1 VLSEWT
7 GIPAERMMA
16 AEAEKLIGLPSILA
30 ARVKGQAGAVEA
42 VAEAIMRSRAG
53 LADPSR
59 PLASFLFLGPT
70 GVGKTE
76 LAKTLAAALFDDE
89 EAMVRLDMSDRARA
103 RAGVRARA
111 RATTRVRAR
120 ARVRVGARVVLP

>member
-1 VLSEWT
+1 
-7 GIPAERMMA
+7 MA

-111 RATTRVRAR
+111 RS
-120 ARVRVGARVVLP
+120 

>member
-1 VLSEWT
+1 
-7 GIPAERMMA
+7 MMA

-103 RAGVRARA
+103 RVGVRARA
-111 RATTRVRAR
+111 MARARVRVRAR
-120 ARVRVGARVVLP
+120 ARVRARVVLP

>member
-1 VLSEWT
+1 
-7 GIPAERMMA
+7 MA
-16 AEAEKLIGLPSILA
+16 AEAEKLIGLPALLA
-30 ARVKGQAGAVEA
+30 ARVKGQAAAVEA

-89 EAMVRLDMSDRARA
+89 EAMVRLDMSDRARVGVGG
-103 RAGVRARA
+103 RA
-111 RATTRVRAR
+111 
-120 ARVRVGARVVLP
+120 